1 MKAKKEKEL
10 MDQIFLE
17 EMNEETYNNLPA
29 EKRKEIDDK
38 LQETKK
44 LRLKR
49 EAEERAEK
57 ERIEREL
64 AEQQARLEEEK

>member
-1 MKAKKEKEL
+1 ME
-10 MDQIFLE
+10 QIFLE
-17 EMNEETYNNLPA
+17 EMDEETYNNLPF

-38 LQETKK
+38 LQGTKR

-64 AEQQARLEEEK
+64 AEQLARQEEERFGPTTKK

>member
-1 MKAKKEKEL
+1 

-38 LQETKK
+38 LQQTKK